1 MFALAALKASSF
13 EVRERNL
20 VAGPFAAHCSGQA
33 RQILGLDQDRLLAD
47 NGNQVWLGENG

>member
-20 VAGPFAAHCSGQA
+20 VAGLFAAHCSGQA